1 MAKRK
6 GNPLKRKTGSREYR
20 AICWV
25 SAEGQTEKDYL
36 QMDIFRTSDIIIRF
50 PRNIHPG
57 RRNPTAV
64 LKRFHKAMRTEE
76 FREGDEAWIIV
87 DVDTWDK
94 TEFSQLLDWT
104 KEDPRHHLA
113 ISNPKFELFLIM
125 HFERGGGCT
134 TPQKVDAVL
143 KRHMPRYSKRIGTSQ
158 FTLQDVKVAIR
169 NAKIKRDCT
178 DSLIPEPG
186 TTDVH
191 QLVKRLIE
199 GM

>member
-1 MAKRK
+1 
-6 GNPLKRKTGSREYR
+6 
-20 AICWV
+20 
-25 SAEGQTEKDYL
+25 
-36 QMDIFRTSDIIIRF
+36 
-50 PRNIHPG
+50 
-57 RRNPTAV
+57 
-64 LKRFHKAMRTEE
+64 
-76 FREGDEAWIIV
+76 
-87 DVDTWDK
+87 
-94 TEFSQLLDWT
+94 
-104 KEDPRHHLA
+104 
-113 ISNPKFELFLIM
+113 M

-143 KRHMPRYSKRIGTSQ
+143 KRHMPRYSKRIGTNQ